1 MKKNKIKIL
10 GIILIF
16 MVEISL
22 YLVAGTY
29 SRYVSTAESDTS
41 TRIAKWTVKLGNVDI
56 AGGKKDFS
64 SELVLETTNKAKVK
78 AGTIAPDTSVKGDF
92 TIDPNGTEVAM
103 KYKIILGTVYFKNLK
118 TGEIITDNMPNIAVN
133 NVTTNVGN
141 LTQNIDGT
149 YQGQIELDESPVTIT
164 ITAEWISTN
173 DEIDTL
179 NGYSQLNVIIPITV
193 TVEQDV

>member
-10 GIILIF
+10 EIILIF

-133 NVTTNVGN
+133 SVTTNVGN

-149 YQGQIELDESPVTIT
+149 YQGQIGLDESPVTIT

-173 DEIDTL
+173 DEVDTL
-179 NGYSQLNVIIPITV
+179 NGYSQLNVIIPIAV
-193 TVEQDV
+193 TVEQDI

>member
-16 MVEISL
+16 IVEISL

-64 SELVLETTNKAKVK
+64 SELVLETTNTAKVK

-92 TIDPNGTEVAM
+92 TIDPNGTEVAI
-103 KYKIILGTVYFKNLK
+103 KYKISIGKVYFKNLK
-118 TGEIITDNMPNIAVN
+118 TGEVVTDNTPNIEVN
-133 NVTTNVGN
+133 NVTVNVGN

-149 YQGQIELDESPVTIT
+149 YQGQIGLDESPVTIT
-164 ITAEWISTN
+164 ITAEWISTD
-173 DEIDTL
+173 DEIDTF
-179 NGYSQLNVIIPITV
+179 NGYSPLNAIIPITV
-193 TVEQDV
+193 TVEQDI